1 MSDTSLFEKLGALER
16 EARALRAQVVAQEA
30 PLSTVELGVLA
41 VRVGGLTVCFALE
54 AIDEV
59 VPVAAVSPLTGAP
72 PWVPGVL
79 DRAGAL
85 IPVIDVLAR
94 LEGRAREP
102 ELDEKIILARAEGRR
117 VGLVVQELLG
127 LRKIP
132 AGALNAAP
140 AHAEF
145 APFLTGL
152 VPLEDGHAPLLSPA
166 LLLYVSAV
174 PPAGN
179 APA

>member
-1 MSDTSLFEKLGALER
+1 MSHPSLLEKLGALER
-16 EARALRAQVVAQEA
+16 EARALRAQVVAIEA
-30 PLSTVELGVLA
+30 PLGTVALGVLA
-41 VRVGGLTVCFALE
+41 VRVGETTVCFPLE
-54 AIDEV
+54 AVDEV

-72 PWVPGVL
+72 PWVPGLL

-85 IPVIDVLAR
+85 LPVIDVLAR
-94 LEGRAREP
+94 LEGRARQP
-102 ELDEKIILARAEGRR
+102 ELDEKIVLARAEGRR
-117 VGLVVQELLG
+117 VGLLVQELLG

-152 VPLEDGHAPLLSPA
+152 VPLEDGPAPLLSPA
-166 LLLYVSAV
+166 LLLYVSSV
-174 PPAGN
+174 PNVKN